1 MAPHSFV
8 PKMSKY
14 IPPHLRR
21 QQQQQQRQKE
31 SISVAFDKLAFNQET
46 SSIALAAE
54 AESKTTTTNPS
65 SSRWT
70 KRPSSLQAS
79 GCKKIDILEVLKLP
93 CHVHCEEFKVPAETN
108 GQLPSYCPH
117 HQFLQHDRTLK
128 LASFYKEKSKSGIF
142 ENWLNL
148 KRLDFPRG
156 SPPINQCF
164 QKKFQDTKKMDQ
176 AAGIRYSSS
185 AHAVPELFTRFLRYA
200 IDIDN
205 GVDFVG
211 HAVKTSAAN
220 LSFSFM
226 DIGFAP
232 GGMSYLLMDAIPS
245 AKGVGVN
252 LDPALGGNVYPSSF
266 DAHERFEVLTRDVIQ
281 LARDKE
287 YKFDIEKFDLVIVGI
302 TTSGSSQKN
311 AGEMDELELKNLL
324 HFSQLLVAFRNL
336 KIGASLL
343 IRMHLGLRVVD
354 AHLMAFLLENF
365 DGSTVKA
372 SKPLSEFAMRKTFW
386 VHCSGFNPAANAIER
401 LEILVREHQPAPYAS
416 QSPLSDALNGPG
428 LMEESDEKLL
438 ERYGDEMFGIL
449 EPMWEAQAHVL
460 DAIVS
465 GLQER
470 VCFNCKKG
478 NRPCYYCPK
487 KVPRRILNSVMKVT
501 ERQLKLQV
509 LS

>member
-1 MAPHSFV
+1 MWLST
-8 PKMSKY
+8 KDMTKY

-21 QQQQQQRQKE
+21 QQQKE
-31 SISVAFDKLAFNQET
+31 SISVAFDKLALNQEN

-54 AESKTTTTNPS
+54 VQSKTTNSS

-70 KRPSSLQAS
+70 KRPSSVQS
-79 GCKKIDILEVLKLP
+79 SDCKKIDILEVLKLP
-93 CHVHCEEFKVPAETN
+93 CHAHCEEFKVPTETIN
-108 GQLPSYCPH
+108 GQLQLPSYCPH

-142 ENWLNL
+142 ENWLIL
-148 KRLDFPRG
+148 KRLDFPLG
-156 SPPINQCF
+156 SPPINKCF
-164 QKKFQDTKKMDQ
+164 QKKFQNTKKMDQ

-185 AHAVPELFTRFLRYA
+185 VHAVPELFTRFLRYA

-220 LSFSFM
+220 PSDSFSFI

-232 GGMSYLLMDAIPS
+232 GGMSHLLMDAIPT

-252 LDPALGGNVYPSSF
+252 LHPDLGGNVYPSSF

-287 YKFDIEKFDLVIVGI
+287 YKFEIKGFDLVIVGI

-311 AGEMDELELKNLL
+311 AGDMDELELKNLL

-336 KIGASLL
+336 KIGASIL

-386 VHCSGFNPAANAIER
+386 VHCFGFNPSANAIER
-401 LEILVREHQPAPYAS
+401 LERLVREHQPAPYAS

-428 LMEESDEKLL
+428 LMEESEDKLL
-438 ERYGDEMFGIL
+438 ERYGDEMFKIL

-460 DAIVS
+460 EAIVS

-470 VCFNCKKG
+470 VCFSCKKG

-501 ERQLKLQV
+501 ERQLKLQA